1 MASTIQLVKGYSM
14 PPGGPGMDYG
24 RFAAHRAMGAFYGS
38 LQPPPSRYY
47 YADKRRMPA
56 DTFAPMPALNGCGC
70 GGRSL
75 GDDATA
81 TVAPIVEAGSML
93 PVLAAAGLGL
103 YLFARSKRRRY
114 R

>member
-75 GDDATA
+75 GDTA
-81 TVAPIVEAGSML
+81 TVVSAGSAL

-103 YLFARSKRRRY
+103 FLLTRHVRRR
-114 R
+114 RR